1 MYHPDILRAYLFR
14 RVDQRMLPVDACTET
29 AEWFGVDVSALAQWL
44 ISLDLSTGARRLHLL

>member
-29 AEWFGVDVSALAQWL
+29 AEWFGVAASALARWL

>member
-14 RVDQRMLPVDACTET
+14 RIGQRMLPVDACTET